1 MNKLE
6 DLKNKIK
13 FKGVTLY
20 KSKIF
25 RVVSVLLIFLFV
37 INFGSFQFKS
47 WKYGSIYADNVGSDG
62 GLTFSS
68 SKATMG
74 IDFNS
79 GFKGELSSEHQDAF
93 NNVSDMNSSVS
104 ENISEPIESGKEE
117 KLVYTS
123 YTDIETKDIE
133 KALEYIHS
141 EIEKYNGILQSEN
154 LSNMDSVAKRDALA
168 ENSLYRG
175 NAASAELYV
184 RIPQKVY
191 KEFIGNLNE
200 DNDIIVVKDIS
211 QKIDNMTDTYY
222 DYEARLKSLRI
233 QETRLLEFMR
243 NANNVADMLSVEDR
257 LSNVQY
263 EIDRITNS
271 INEIDN
277 DVDYAK
283 VTISIRE
290 VIKYTSTQENPQNFF
305 ERVISYFSGSLESFA
320 ETLEDW
326 LAVIIFL
333 IPYGVLLVIIVFIVK
348 RVVRN
353 RVKRRSE
360 KLKEKENEI
369 SIKKEE

>member
-6 DLKNKIK
+6 DFKNKIK

-20 KSKIF
+20 KSKVF

-37 INFGSFQFKS
+37 INFGSFQFKN
-47 WKYGSIYADNVGSDG
+47 WKYGSIYADNVGYDG
-62 GLTFSS
+62 GLNFSS

-79 GFKGELSSEHQDAF
+79 GFKGEVSSEPQDAF
-93 NNVSDMNSSVS
+93 DSVSNMSPSAS

-141 EIEKYNGILQSEN
+141 EIAKYNGILQSEN

-191 KEFIGNLNE
+191 KEFIGTLNE

-263 EIDRITNS
+263 EIDRMTNS

-305 ERVISYFSGSLESFA
+305 ERVINYFSGSLESFA

-333 IPYGVLLVIIVFIVK
+333 IPYGILFVIIIFVVK
-348 RVVRN
+348 KIVRN
-353 RVKRRSE
+353 KVKRRSE

-369 SIKKEE
+369 DIKKEE